1 MLSPL
6 VAVSVSAS
14 RTSLDEHLEPE
25 KRSSRI
31 WITQPNEV
39 RVVLAGSSDDDNTTN
54 DAHGTVASVR
64 SNHIVV
70 EGGVCLPQ
78 QMSMPSIESRDQ
90 HIDALASAVFHK
102 LLSGDE
108 VITVMHGPSGCG
120 KTVSLFG
127 HELDLAHPTKQPPSP
142 SEGLLWH
149 VLSRV
154 FSLSAP
160 TSEDSHV
167 VVDLGLSVIEFRQA
181 GSPSADDDEGS
192 GHEEAV
198 DLLRDSVD
206 VVTATGAFSNMPCDV
221 PLAQYVVCRDV
232 LEFRTA
238 LMVALSRSQSWVPDD
253 PQHIAMSDVS
263 GESRLE
269 HSHRTTG
276 DIASNRSRGPAT
288 ASHPLIPTLGSSSHL
303 NLNIIVKVTQ
313 PLETSAAGPTSTS
326 SSRANRALNVAQDEA
341 LPAVVDTRTICSVWR
356 VFDMMGPQLFDFS
369 ANPVAEMATRTE
381 RSLIDAAMSPLQSS
395 RVVQPGEGGGASVVA
410 LLPAPA
416 PYNPDTGSLCAH
428 VVTSLLRQGCAH
440 VVWICSLRFDYA
452 FDELNAEAV
461 RLASWVR
468 ERCGRPLVLQ
478 ATQKTMKEKHL
489 HVARRL
495 MDSHALPSRAYFSE
509 VMDLRRS
516 TVGSR
521 YAALTYHMALSA
533 TTAGQPRPQHHR
545 QPQRHRTVANAT
557 VSPQSISLD
566 GAVSEAA
573 SSEYGV
579 VHTASRSA
587 MERSVTSIDVSRSVS
602 RAAAGA
608 QHYSALQTEG
618 RRASFA
624 LETPPESKALP
635 QASHCPK
642 NAPRKKNHDDIA
654 HAVELLEASL
664 HSRRLHAAA
673 ARHEDDDSDGGDS
686 RRSLLTAASEV
697 DVVHVHRSQ
706 STAAQMAAQAVT
718 SSYAATRRGSSSLE
732 ENHNITMGPPGD
744 PASATMS
751 SAGNDSWRSVLEQFR
766 GTSGVPVPAPPEHH
780 EVPVG
785 VADNLLQPSKGGTF
799 PRGASEGPHVARE
812 ERRLPPGLGPQ
823 PGGSFATA
831 MSAEVSVYERGESTR
846 LLTDELSALRAEADV
861 LRRSETD
868 AHEMLR
874 QQQEELR
881 LSRQMNESTQGA
893 ASMLQQHQ
901 YHDGGASAIAQL
913 VQPILSRL
921 EEDSAAVMAK
931 LLTTKRREADEDAAH
946 ATSAEREGD
955 SASMRNLNVLQRR
968 ASPQKHN
975 RGGVPSASIH
985 DVAELQRRVKGLQR
999 ELHMARDQHEKGRVE
1014 VLDAANRSIA
1024 SHKEAFTKILN
1035 ESGAMYAKLNRSYHE
1050 AAAAN
1055 REITLRLDNVTDE
1068 CRSLRQELAVRTATE
1083 ERLRKAVTQLQRDNE
1098 RFLRHESMQN
1108 AVSTVSTMFAN
1119 ASVTSCESGAST
1131 SDASRRGAASNDN
1144 RCVFDTSIQPS
1155 GPGFGILGTSRKKNN
1170 HSVAMSDVSSQRTH
1184 AEAIGML
1191 SFSSA
1196 LNHLYRAATGP
1207 MDAAQS
1213 SLRYSVEALR
1223 STPAATTDVIVAQV
1237 AKSLESLVDEIE
1249 KRKLQ
1254 TQLHT
1259 DIVKEEAA
1267 KVDTMH
1273 REIQQ
1278 REQQYLQV
1286 LISR

>member
-39 RVVLAGSSDDDNTTN
+39 RVVFAGSSDDDDATN
-54 DAHGTVASVR
+54 DAQGTVASVR

-70 EGGVCLPQ
+70 EGGVALPQ
-78 QMSMPSIESRDQ
+78 QTSMPTIVSREQ

-102 LLSGDE
+102 LRSGDE
-108 VITVMHGPSGCG
+108 VVTVMHGPSGCG

-127 HELDLAHPTKQPPSP
+127 HELDLAHPTKQPPST

-167 VVDLGLSVIEFRQA
+167 VVDVGLSVIEFRHA
-181 GSPSADDDEGS
+181 GSASDDDDEGS
-192 GHEEAV
+192 VHEEAV

-206 VVTATGAFSNMPCDV
+206 VVTASGAFSNMPCDV
-221 PLAQYVVCRDV
+221 PLAQYVACRDV

-276 DIASNRSRGPAT
+276 DIASNRSRGPAA
-288 ASHPLIPTLGSSSHL
+288 ASHPLIPTLGSSSHV

-341 LPAVVDTRTICSVWR
+341 LPAVVDTKTVCSVWR

-395 RVVQPGEGGGASVVA
+395 RVVQPSEGGGVSAVA

-416 PYNPDTGSLCAH
+416 PHSPDTGSLCAH

-440 VVWICSLRFDYA
+440 VVWICSLRYDYA

-478 ATQKTMKEKHL
+478 AAQKTMKEKHL

-521 YAALTYHMALSA
+521 YAALTYHMALAA
-533 TTAGQPRPQHHR
+533 TTAMSQPRPRH

-579 VHTASRSA
+579 GHAASRSA

-608 QHYSALQTEG
+608 HHYSALQTEG

-664 HSRRLHAAA
+664 HSRRRHAAA
-673 ARHEDDDSDGGDS
+673 VRHEDDDSDGGDS
-686 RRSLLTAASEV
+686 RRSLLTAASTEV
-697 DVVHVHRSQ
+697 DVVHGHKSQ

-732 ENHNITMGPPGD
+732 ENHDIIMGPPGD
-744 PASATMS
+744 PASATMP

-766 GTSGVPVPAPPEHH
+766 GTSGVPAPAPPEHH
-780 EVPVG
+780 EVPAG

-812 ERRLPPGLGPQ
+812 ERRLSRELGPQ
-823 PGGSFATA
+823 PDGSFATA
-831 MSAEVSVYERGESTR
+831 MSAEVSVHERGESTR
-846 LLTDELSALRAEADV
+846 LLTDELTALRAEADV
-861 LRRSETD
+861 LRRSETE

-881 LSRQMNESTQGA
+881 LSRQMNEITQGA
-893 ASMLQQHQ
+893 ASMVQQHQ

-946 ATSAEREGD
+946 AVPSEREGD
-955 SASMRNLNVLQRR
+955 SASMRDLHGLQRR

-999 ELHMARDQHEKGRVE
+999 ELHIARDQHEKGRME

-1050 AAAAN
+1050 AVDAN

-1068 CRSLRQELAVRTATE
+1068 CRSLRQELAVRTAAE

-1131 SDASRRGAASNDN
+1131 SDASRRGAASNEN

-1170 HSVAMSDVSSQRTH
+1170 HSGAMGDASSQRSH

-1254 TQLHT
+1254 THLHT

-1267 KVDTMH
+1267 KVDTMY